1 MAHLL
6 AKKQIQN
13 SLRKKLH
20 TSHRVIENARSVS
33 MISTQR
39 NYLSRRNFENVNSS
53 IRKSTVSFSSQ
64 SLQERGIYDESNLL
78 KFNTLHEL
86 QSNASIAFA
95 DNPLFGTYTEK
106 EGKEPYFDY
115 MTYSEFGAKVD
126 TCRALLH
133 DLGMAMFLLM

>member
-6 AKKQIQN
+6 AKKHIQN

-33 MISTQR
+33 IISTQR
-39 NYLSRRNFENVNSS
+39 SKRNFENVNSS

-106 EGKEPYFDY
+106 EEKEPYFDY

-133 DLGMAMFLLM
+133 DLGMSMFLLM